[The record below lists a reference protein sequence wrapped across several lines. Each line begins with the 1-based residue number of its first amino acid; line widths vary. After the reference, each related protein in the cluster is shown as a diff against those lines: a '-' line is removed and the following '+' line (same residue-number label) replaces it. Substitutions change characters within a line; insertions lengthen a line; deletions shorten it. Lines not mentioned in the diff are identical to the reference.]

1 MAFEVGRELPICEAV
16 AKNYGADHANK
27 IHSDEGAA
35 KYGFA
40 SALVPGVG
48 LYAYLTRPVVE
59 ALGREWLERGAVS
72 AKFIKPVY
80 DGEKVQ
86 ARAAVVNI
94 DPIELKLELL
104 NLSGELCAIGSASLP
119 NSLPKLDPNDFPF
132 GPLRLR
138 PATIAS
144 FVTGDTLGSL
154 EFSLDLKGELP
165 KFLDNVLETSPIYGD
180 VCHPAF
186 WIAQAN
192 EILMRN
198 IALGPWIHTAS
209 ETRHYAIARDGARL
223 SLRGRVIDL
232 YERRGHELIVVDLG
246 LFGETVRPIAHIKHT
261 AIIKLRIA
269 DCGLRIAD

>member
-1 MAFEVGRELPICEAV
+1 MRFEIGQVLPVYEVA

-40 SALVPGVG
+40 GALVPGVG
-48 LYAYLTRPVVE
+48 LYAYLTRPVAD
-59 ALGREWLERGAVS
+59 ALGHEWLERGAMS
-72 AKFIKPVY
+72 AKLIKPVY

-86 ARAAVVNI
+86 ARATVVNN

-104 NLSGELCAIGSASLP
+104 NQSTQLCAIGSARLP
-119 NSLPKLDPNDFPF
+119 NSLPALDPDEYQFCALPN
-132 GPLRLR
+132 GAQLR

-144 FVTGDTLGSL
+144 FSVGDALGSL
-154 EFSLDLKGELP
+154 EFNLDLKGELSQ
-165 KFLDNVLETSPIYGD
+165 FLDNVVESSPIYGS

-186 WIAQAN
+186 WVAQAN
-192 EILMRN
+192 EVLMRN

-209 ETRHYAIARDGARL
+209 DVRHYALARDGEGLA
-223 SLRGRVIDL
+223 LRGRVIDL

-246 LFGETVRPIAHIKHT
+246 LFGENHRPVAHIKHT
-261 AIIKLRIA
+261 AIIRLRE
-269 DCGLRIAD
+269 GGSGE

>member
-1 MAFEVGRELPICEAV
+1 MMRFEVGQEMPVCEV
-16 AKNYGADHANK
+16 IAKNYGADHANK

-40 SALVPGVG
+40 GALVPGVG
-48 LYAYLTRPVVE
+48 LYAYLTRPVVD

-72 AKFIKPVY
+72 VKFIKPVY
-80 DGEKVQ
+80 DGERVQ
-86 ARAAVVNI
+86 ARATVVNN
-94 DPIELKLELL
+94 DPVELKLELL
-104 NLSGELCAIGSASLP
+104 NVSGELCAIGSASLP
-119 NSLPKLDPNDFPF
+119 NPLLKLDPNDFPF
-132 GPLRLR
+132 GPLPDAARLR

-154 EFSLDLKGELP
+154 EFNLDLKSELP
-165 KFLDNVLETSPIYGD
+165 KFLDNVVETSPIYGD

-223 SLRGRVIDL
+223 SLRGRVVDL

-246 LFGETVRPIAHIKHT
+246 LFGETGLPIAHIKHT
-261 AIIKLRIA
+261 AIIKLR
-269 DCGLRIAD
+269 

>member
-1 MAFEVGRELPICEAV
+1 MMRFEVGQELPVYEVV

-35 KYGFA
+35 KFGFA
-40 SALVPGVG
+40 GALVPGVG

-59 ALGREWLERGAVS
+59 ALGREWLERGAMS

-80 DGEKVQ
+80 DGEPVQ
-86 ARAAVVNI
+86 ARATVVN
-94 DPIELKLELL
+94 DEPIELKMELF
-104 NLSGELCAIGSASLP
+104 NPSGELCAVGSAGLP
-119 NSLPKLDPNDFPF
+119 NPLPALDPNVFPF
-132 GPLRLR
+132 RAPLSGDQLR
-138 PATIAS
+138 PATIAGFS
-144 FVTGDTLGSL
+144 IGEALGSL
-154 EFSLDLKGELP
+154 EFIVDLKSELP
-165 KFLDNVLETSPIYGD
+165 KFLDNVVETSPIYSE

-209 ETRHYAIARDGARL
+209 DARHHRAARDGERT

-246 LFGETVRPIAHIKHT
+246 LFGENDCPVARIKHT
-261 AIIKLRIA
+261 AIIKLHEA
-269 DCGLRIAD
+269 E